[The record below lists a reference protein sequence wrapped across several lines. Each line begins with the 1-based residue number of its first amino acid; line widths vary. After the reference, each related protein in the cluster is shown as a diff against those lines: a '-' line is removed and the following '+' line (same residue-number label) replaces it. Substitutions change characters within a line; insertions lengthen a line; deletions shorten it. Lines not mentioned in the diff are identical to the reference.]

1 MARKSSKA
9 SATAV
14 TAALP
19 AWTPSVTL
27 AARVGSSAIIAWAA
41 STLAASPGARD
52 ARSSRPWAT
61 ARIASMAAWF
71 SASGSPDG
79 VASVGTTGGG
89 AIWATGPVAT
99 PGLTPMPLSVSAMG
113 YPSLSR
119 SLETRAASS
128 SRAWAAPSPSAARTT
143 SSPPRASRASTD
155 RMLRASTGS
164 PPALAI
170 VTFTGCLAAA
180 WTNMAAGRACR
191 PTLEPTTTRRSGMTT
206 SDLRHAGTIPALP
219 CADSISVGPSRRAER
234 FDHTRRL
241 SRGGTVNRG
250 IGLVHFGGHVPSQ
263 MLAEIAEQP
272 EALRRTFAALL
283 PQIGELEALAAGT
296 RQVLFIARGSSDNAA
311 VYGQYLCSAR
321 AGRLATLAA
330 PSLATAYH
338 ATLDLRGVL
347 AVAISQ
353 SGATEEIVTTLAWA
367 RACGARTVA
376 ITNVPGSPL
385 ADAADLTLLTQ
396 AGPEQAVPATKTYT
410 TQLAAVA
417 VLTTALSR
425 ASGGGPG
432 PSGSAGGRA
441 GLESE
446 VEALERVPE
455 AVAGMLELAPA
466 VERLAE
472 RLVEVETLVVS
483 GRGFA
488 YSTAPEVALK
498 LKETCY
504 LTAVGLSYADL
515 VHGPIAIV
523 DAGTPALLVAAADG
537 PMLPDMTALAR
548 RIAETGADVY
558 GIGGDPAFA
567 AACRAALAGP
577 SLPEHLAPF
586 ALIVP
591 GQLLAEALARATG
604 IDPDAPRGLR
614 KVTQTDS

>member
-1 MARKSSKA
+1 M
-9 SATAV
+9 
-14 TAALP
+14 
-19 AWTPSVTL
+19 
-27 AARVGSSAIIAWAA
+27 
-41 STLAASPGARD
+41 
-52 ARSSRPWAT
+52 
-61 ARIASMAAWF
+61 
-71 SASGSPDG
+71 
-79 VASVGTTGGG
+79 
-89 AIWATGPVAT
+89 
-99 PGLTPMPLSVSAMG
+99 
-113 YPSLSR
+113 
-119 SLETRAASS
+119 
-128 SRAWAAPSPSAARTT
+128 
-143 SSPPRASRASTD
+143 
-155 RMLRASTGS
+155 
-164 PPALAI
+164 
-170 VTFTGCLAAA
+170 
-180 WTNMAAGRACR
+180 
-191 PTLEPTTTRRSGMTT
+191 
-206 SDLRHAGTIPALP
+206 
-219 CADSISVGPSRRAER
+219 PSRM
-234 FDHTRRL
+234 H
-241 SRGGTVNRG
+241 
-250 IGLVHFGGHVPSQ
+250 
-263 MLAEIAEQP
+263 AEIAEQP

-283 PQIGELEALAAGT
+283 PRMGELEALAAGT

-417 VLTTALSR
+417 VLTTALGR

-432 PSGSAGGRA
+432 PSGSAGRGADREGGGHREGGGGPAGDDRPGRGRA
-441 GLESE
+441 DLESE
-446 VEALERVPE
+446 VEALELVPE

-488 YSTAPEVALK
+488 YSTALEVALK

-548 RIAETGADVY
+548 QIAGTGADVY
-558 GIGGDPAFA
+558 GIGGDPGFA
-567 AACRAALAGP
+567 AACRATLPGP
-577 SLPEHLAPF
+577 SLPEHLASF
-586 ALIVP
+586 ALIGP
-591 GQLLAEALARATG
+591 GQLLAEALARAKG

-614 KVTQTDS
+614 KVTQTGS